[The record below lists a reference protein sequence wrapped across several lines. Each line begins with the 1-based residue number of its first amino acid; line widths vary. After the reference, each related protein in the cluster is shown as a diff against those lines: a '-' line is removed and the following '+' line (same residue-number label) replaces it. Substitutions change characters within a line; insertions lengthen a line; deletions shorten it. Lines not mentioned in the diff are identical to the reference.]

1 MGEQKQIR
9 SKVHSGQTELTAG
22 KGPIIE
28 RTGKS
33 EKVKEV
39 QSGTEHLRK
48 RHIRPEKVQ
57 RPLGQ
62 IKDLVFY

>member
-1 MGEQKQIR
+1 MGGQRQIR
-9 SKVHSGQTELTAG
+9 SKVHSGQTELAAG
-22 KGPIIE
+22 KGPRIE
-28 RTGKS
+28 KTGKS

-39 QSGTEHLRK
+39 QSGREHLRK
-48 RHIRPEKVQ
+48 RHIRPEKLQ